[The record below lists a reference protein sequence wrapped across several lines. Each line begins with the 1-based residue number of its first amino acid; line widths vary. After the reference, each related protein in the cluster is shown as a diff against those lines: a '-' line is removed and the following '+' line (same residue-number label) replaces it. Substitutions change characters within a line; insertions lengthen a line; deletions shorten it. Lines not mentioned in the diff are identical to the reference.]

1 MSFQEKLSSRVKS
14 ICEKNKLTAKC
25 YSLCEK
31 NIELIRYA
39 FWGVATTLFNMVIY
53 LACSRL
59 IFNFIFKDSFSLSF
73 YDVILG
79 ELTTKTYS
87 SEALVALFS
96 NTLAW
101 FFAVAFAFFV
111 NQSRVFRDNS
121 TGFERFKKLLQ
132 FYLLRVFS
140 GAFEIILPS
149 LLIITLSTNDLIA
162 KIIASVFVIILNY
175 ITAKFI
181 TFRKSKKAS
190 NDA

>member
-1 MSFQEKLSSRVKS
+1 MSFFERLGTRIKE
-14 ICEKNKLTAKC
+14 ICERNSFTAKC

-53 LACSRL
+53 LISSRL
-59 IFNFIFKDSFSLSF
+59 IFSFIFKDSFTLSF
-73 YDVILG
+73 YDVISG
-79 ELTTKTYS
+79 ELTSKVYS
-87 SEALVALFS
+87 GEALVALAS

-111 NQSRVFRDNS
+111 NQSRVFRDRS
-121 TGFERFKKLLQ
+121 TGIERFKKLLQ

-140 GAFEIILPS
+140 GVFEIILPS
-149 LLIITLSTNDLIA
+149 LLIITLSMNDLIA
-162 KIIASVFVIILNY
+162 KIIASVFVIVLNY
-175 ITAKFI
+175 VTAKFI